1 MLAKSKPPAADVT
14 VVETP
19 GHSFARENATR
30 VEVDG
35 LALFWP
41 KMCCCC
47 GSTTSLDVITI
58 YGKIRFGG
66 ANAAIDIPYCRRCQ
80 SHYLSAVQ
88 RALGSAVRIPA
99 IGFTLLVVLFS
110 LGMLTDEFVAFFLQL
125 LVVVGALVWGV
136 RTYFVARAE
145 IKNAFTPACSGG
157 ETPAVS
163 FGRASPAGLRFRF
176 CSREYAERFAAVN
189 PGGSLTVLL

>member
-1 MLAKSKPPAADVT
+1 MLAKSKPPVADVT
-14 VVETP
+14 VVEGP
-19 GHSFARENATR
+19 RDSFASENATR

-47 GSTTSLDVITI
+47 GSTTSLDAITI
-58 YGKIRFGG
+58 YARIKFGG
-66 ANAAIDIPYCRRCQ
+66 ANTAIDIPYCRGCQ
-80 SHYLSAVQ
+80 LHYRSAVQ
-88 RALGSAVRIPA
+88 QALGSAPRVLV
-99 IGFTLLVVLFS
+99 IGFTMLAILLS
-110 LGMLTDEFVAFFLQL
+110 LGMLRDMFVAFFLQVL
-125 LVVVGALVWGV
+125 AVVGALLWGV

-145 IKNAFTPACSGG
+145 IKNGFTPACSGG

-176 CSREYAERFAAVN
+176 CRREYAERFAAVN
-189 PGGSLTVLL
+189 PGGSLTILL